1 MSIDYQQLLRRS
13 AEHVALFFVEHSDP
27 RILFHNQEYT
37 TDIVNQARE
46 ILASYKVNERESVLV
61 SIAAWFL
68 NTGYYL
74 KAPYANASVEHAADF
89 LQRTGAPAEDIE
101 FVVDVMKAALGL
113 QPANSLSGKI
123 LYDAARVYTGTESF
137 RDINKR
143 SRRETERLTGVE
155 LNGEQWSTI
164 TIEQMSKEPFLTDY
178 AILRFEPLRQQNIQG
193 LHKKKQDRVEKQEKK
208 AKKRELAELQMAG
221 MHTDGENGNPD
232 FQYQGDSYDIKR
244 IKKKGGPTRGIETM
258 FRVSST
264 NQQRLSVMADNK
276 AHILIS
282 VNSII
287 ISVAIAL
294 VIGKFGEQ
302 PDLLIPT
309 IMLLGVNVFT
319 IIFSILA
326 TRPKVST
333 GVFTPE
339 QLEKKT
345 VNLLYFGSYYKMGF
359 EEYENG
365 MAKMINDSDFLYRT
379 LMKNIY
385 WQGKVIGH
393 KFSLLRTAYNI
404 FMYGIAISV
413 ITYTI
418 SAIYYSF
425 IATS

>member
-1 MSIDYQQLLRRS
+1 
-13 AEHVALFFVEHSDP
+13 
-27 RILFHNQEYT
+27 
-37 TDIVNQARE
+37 
-46 ILASYKVNERESVLV
+46 
-61 SIAAWFL
+61 
-68 NTGYYL
+68 L
-74 KAPYANASVEHAADF
+74 KAPYENASIENAVHF
-89 LQRTGAPAEDIE
+89 LGTTAVPAEDIRYVE
-101 FVVDVMKAALGL
+101 NVMKAALGL
-113 QPANSLSGKI
+113 APADSLAGKI

-137 RDINKR
+137 QDVSKR
-143 SRRETERLTGVE
+143 ARRETERLTGVE
-155 LNGEQWSTI
+155 LNGEQWATI
-164 TIEQMSKEPFLTDY
+164 SIEKISKEPFLTDY
-178 AILRFEPLRQQNIQG
+178 ALLRFEPVRQQNIQA
-193 LHKKKQDRVEKQEKK
+193 LYKKKQDRLEKQEKK
-208 AKKRELAELQMAG
+208 ARKRELAELQKNHMAG
-221 MHTDGENGNPD
+221 EGGTHDPN
-232 FQYQGDSYDIKR
+232 FQYQGDSYDIKS
-244 IKKKGGPTRGIETM
+244 IKKKGGPIRGIETM

-309 IMLLGVNVFT
+309 IMLLAVNVFT

-333 GVFTPE
+333 GVFTPD

-345 VNLLYFGSYYKMGF
+345 VNLLYFGSYYRMGF
-359 EEYENG
+359 EDYENG

-393 KFSLLRTAYNI
+393 KFNLLRIAYNI

-413 ITYTI
+413 IAYTI
-418 SAIYYSF
+418 TAIYYSF
-425 IATS
+425 VVTS

>member
-46 ILASYKVNERESVLV
+46 ILASYKLNERETALV
-61 SIAAWFL
+61 SIAAWFM
-68 NTGYYL
+68 NTGFYL
-74 KAPYANASVEHAADF
+74 KAPYADASVEHAVDF
-89 LQRTGAPAEDIE
+89 LRTNGVTEEDIQ
-101 FVVDVMKAALGL
+101 FVEDTMRSAVGL
-113 QPANSLSGKI
+113 TPANSLSGKI

-137 RDINKR
+137 REVNKR
-143 SRRETERLTGVE
+143 ARRETERLTGVE
-155 LNGEQWSTI
+155 LNREQWTTI
-164 TIEQMSKEPFLTDY
+164 TIEQLSKEPFLTDY
-178 AILRFEPLRQQNIQG
+178 AILRFEPVRQQNIQT
-193 LHKKKQDRVEKQEKK
+193 LHRKRQHRLEKK
-208 AKKRELAELQMAG
+208 ETNAKKRELAELQQQPIAAG
-221 MHTDGENGNPD
+221 GETHDDD
-232 FQYQGDSYDIKR
+232 FQYKGDSYDIKS
-244 IKKKGGPTRGIETM
+244 IKKKGGPIRGIETM

-287 ISVAIAL
+287 ISVAIAV
-294 VIGKFGEQ
+294 VIGKFGQQ

-309 IMLLGVNVFT
+309 IMLLAVNVFT

-333 GVFTPE
+333 GVFTEE

-345 VNLLYFGSYYKMGF
+345 VNLLYFGSYYRMGF

-379 LMKNIY
+379 LMKNIF

-393 KFSLLRTAYNI
+393 KFNLLRIAYNI
-404 FMYGIAISV
+404 FMYGIALSV
-413 ITYTI
+413 IAYTI
-418 SAIYYSF
+418 TAVYFSM
-425 IATS
+425 ATN